1 MNGRGTPDSHTHGYW
16 ADSFDSATDWFA
28 PVADP
33 DVPTAV
39 GVMEPIFSGHDL
51 DADFTREAHPVTGHS
66 GLSADAL
73 DITEADVL
81 EALGPDA
88 DELLASADVD
98 VAELIRLINAETVVM
113 PPLVL
118 PEFESDEDG
127 TPRLAE
133 AVSTWKQRFLKGAV
147 AAVILSLTGA
157 GGTAAAMDKSVTVE
171 IDGEARQ
178 VNTFDSTVG
187 EVLQEEGITVDKHDA
202 VSPSPQSE
210 IQHGDTITL
219 DQGRQLT
226 LTVDGETREEWVRSV
241 NVGQAMRQLG
251 IPDQGAWTSANRS
264 MAVPENGMNLV
275 VKTQKNI
282 TITDGGGAPRE
293 LSTNAVTVD
302 ELVKEQNLGLG
313 AQDTVTPGGGEK
325 IVDGA
330 AIQID
335 RITSSVVNV
344 TTPIEPPVEEIEDD
358 SMLKGE
364 EKVQEQGTP
373 GEKIVFTRISERNG
387 EETGREIVGERVVQE
402 AEQRVVLV
410 GTKPPP
416 VSSGGAG
423 GNSVWDKLAQC
434 EATGNW
440 SANSGNGY
448 YGGLQFD
455 KQTWSSFGGDQY
467 AAYPHQASREQQIE
481 IATKVRDSR
490 GGYGAWPS
498 CSSKLGLS

>member
-1 MNGRGTPDSHTHGYW
+1 
-16 ADSFDSATDWFA
+16 
-28 PVADP
+28 
-33 DVPTAV
+33 
-39 GVMEPIFSGHDL
+39 MEPTFSGHDL
-51 DADFTREAHPVTGHS
+51 DAAFTREAHPVTGHS
-66 GLSADAL
+66 GVPADAL

-98 VAELIRLINAETVVM
+98 VAELIRLINAETVVL

-118 PEFESDEDG
+118 PEFESDEDEA
-127 TPRLAE
+127 PQFAA
-133 AVSTWKQRFLKGAV
+133 AVSTWKRRFLKGAV
-147 AAVILSLTGA
+147 AAVILSLTG
-157 GGTAAAMDKSVTVE
+157 GGGAAAAMDKSVTVE
-171 IDGEARQ
+171 IDGETRQ

-187 EVLQEEGITVDKHDA
+187 EVLQDEGVTVGKHDA

-219 DQGRQLT
+219 DQGRL
-226 LTVDGETREEWVRSV
+226 LKMTVDGEPREEWVRSV
-241 NVGQAMRQLG
+241 TVGQALRQLG
-251 IPDQGAWTSANRS
+251 IPDQGAWTSADRS
-264 MAVPENGMNLV
+264 MAVPENGMNLA

-302 ELVKEQNLGLG
+302 ELVKEQNLALG
-313 AQDTVTPGGGEK
+313 AEDSISPGGGEK
-325 IVDGA
+325 VVDGA

-335 RITSSVVNV
+335 RLTSSVVNV
-344 TTPIEPPVEEIEDD
+344 TTPIEPPVKEIEDD

-373 GEKIVFTRISERNG
+373 GEKIVFTRVSERNG
-387 EETGREIVGERVVQE
+387 EETGREIVGEKVVRE
-402 AEQRVVLV
+402 ASERVVLV
-410 GTKPPP
+410 GTKTPP
-416 VSSGGAG
+416 VSSGGGAG
-423 GNSVWDKLAQC
+423 GNTVWDKLAQC
-434 EATGNW
+434 ESTGNW

-455 KQTWSSFGGDQY
+455 QQTWSSFGGDQY